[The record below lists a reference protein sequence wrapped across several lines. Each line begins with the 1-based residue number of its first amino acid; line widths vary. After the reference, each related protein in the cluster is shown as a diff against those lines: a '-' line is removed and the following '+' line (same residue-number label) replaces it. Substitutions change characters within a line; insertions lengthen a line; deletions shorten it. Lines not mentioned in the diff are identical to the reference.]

1 MVEKFAC
8 SSERKLAL
16 STIYEVN
23 IVAWIVSSV
32 CSGLNILR
40 SRAVFGFHV
49 DRCFENLL
57 DGVVSDRS

>member
-16 STIYEVN
+16 PTIYEVN

-32 CSGLNILR
+32 CSGLNILW
-40 SRAVFGFHV
+40 SRDVFGFHV